1 MNQPPNLPGQPA
13 KGDLHTDHHPPVA
26 MANRAARAYA
36 LRQAL
41 EEKNL
46 VPEGYIEAF
55 ARTAENDWKP
65 ANGAHVVARAWL
77 DPAFRKRLFAD
88 GTAAC
93 AELGYGGPQGEYI
106 VPLQDTP
113 TLHHVIVCSL
123 CSCTAWPILGLP
135 PDWYKSFEYRS
146 RLVRESR
153 TLLREMG
160 LDLPDSIEIRVV
172 DTSAETRFMVMPL
185 RPAGT
190 EGWTEEQ
197 LAAIVTKKVLIG
209 VEMPQVPQ

>member
-1 MNQPPNLPGQPA
+1 MSSTP
-13 KGDLHTDHHPPVA
+13 
-26 MANRAARAYA
+26 RAAASARPGRSGGAAEAY
-36 LRQAL
+36 
-41 EEKNL
+41 
-46 VPEGYIEAF
+46 V
-55 ARTAENDWKP
+55 RTAL
-65 ANGAHVVARAWL
+65 AL
-77 DPAFRKRLFAD
+77 AD
-88 GTAAC
+88 GFLSVWD
-93 AELGYGGPQGEYI
+93 E
-106 VPLQDTP
+106 
-113 TLHHVIVCSL
+113 
-123 CSCTAWPILGLP
+123 
-135 PDWYKSFEYRS
+135 KYRS